1 MLFFNK
7 NTSLFF
13 PEITIVI
20 FSFLLN
26 FPWEF
31 LQIPFFK
38 NFSNTPHIE
47 GIKICFQAALGDSVI
62 TLFAFWG
69 AAYISKNRFWILKP
83 NLQNLFVYI
92 LIGIF
97 ITIVFEWIAT
107 DILDRWQYA
116 DIMPR
121 LPLLGTGFLPILQW
135 LILPPVILF
144 LTRRHMLAK
153 S

>member
-1 MLFFNK
+1 
-7 NTSLFF
+7 
-13 PEITIVI
+13 
-20 FSFLLN
+20 
-26 FPWEF
+26 
-31 LQIPFFK
+31 
-38 NFSNTPHIE
+38 
-47 GIKICFQAALGDSVI
+47 
-62 TLFAFWG
+62 LFAFWG

-83 NLQNLFVYI
+83 NLQNLFIYI

>member
-47 GIKICFQAALGDSVI
+47 GIKICSQAALGDSVI

-69 AAYISKNRFWILKP
+69 AA
-83 NLQNLFVYI
+83 
-92 LIGIF
+92 
-97 ITIVFEWIAT
+97 
-107 DILDRWQYA
+107 
-116 DIMPR
+116 
-121 LPLLGTGFLPILQW
+121 
-135 LILPPVILF
+135 
-144 LTRRHMLAK
+144 
-153 S
+153 